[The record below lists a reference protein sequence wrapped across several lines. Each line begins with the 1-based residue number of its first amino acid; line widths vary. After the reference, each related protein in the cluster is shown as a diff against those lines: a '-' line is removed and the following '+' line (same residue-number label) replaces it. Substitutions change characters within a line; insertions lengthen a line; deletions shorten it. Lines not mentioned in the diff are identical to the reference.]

1 MHALKQSGVFLRV
14 GRESYSKRLK
24 DYTCIN
30 LSAKEALSYKGKIQ
44 IGVRKRKTKKQR
56 GDNSDKKDKS

>member
-1 MHALKQSGVFLRV
+1 MHALKQLGFLSV

-44 IGVRKRKTKKQR
+44 TGMRKGKPKYKGPIIVTKKTK
-56 GDNSDKKDKS
+56 S